1 MPSILRKIFPSQNER
16 FLKKIASYI
25 QDINRF
31 EPAIKHLSN
40 DHFCPSCH
48 QKRVVE
54 FGEWLCIDV
63 LKKVPHRHFVFSL
76 PKILRRYF
84 LYDRKLLADLSLCAW
99 ESLKVFLQ
107 EAVPEN
113 DPIPGAVIA
122 MQTFGDFLVFNPHAH
137 ILVTDGCFYGNN
149 GMFRVAPPLELKKLE
164 AIFRHKVLRMLL
176 SKGKITEEMI
186 AMLSTWR
193 HSGFHVFCG
202 NRISPDDEAA
212 MENLA
217 RYIIRASFSQERMQ
231 YLDQEGKVVYT
242 SKDGR
247 TSKVFPALEWLANLC
262 SHISNRGE
270 QMVRYYGHYSNI
282 SRGKRQMEGNDDAVP
297 SIIESQGDEKTFRRN
312 WARLIQKIYE
322 VNPLI
327 CPKCRGNMRIIS
339 SIEDPSV
346 IRAILDHLGIWL
358 VRSRP
363 PPKIHDPPIRE
374 YADYFYND
382 PDYSWDEYIQS

>member
-1 MPSILRKIFPSQNER
+1 MDRRIET
-16 FLKKIASYI
+16 Y
-25 QDINRF
+25 
-31 EPAIKHLSN
+31 
-40 DHFCPSCH
+40 
-48 QKRVVE
+48 KRYQE
-54 FGEWLCIDV
+54 GYGE
-63 LKKVPHRHFVFSL
+63 
-76 PKILRRYF
+76 
-84 LYDRKLLADLSLCAW
+84 
-99 ESLKVFLQ
+99 
-107 EAVPEN
+107 
-113 DPIPGAVIA
+113 
-122 MQTFGDFLVFNPHAH
+122 
-137 ILVTDGCFYGNN
+137 ILVQMNVEDTRFGVGEYVLNKHKLDTIELKWGQGAKNIGGEIKVN
-149 GMFRVAPPLELKKLE
+149 SLERAQELKKRGYVVLPDPTLPE
-164 AIFRHKVLRMLL
+164 IKAAFKDGAIREF
-176 SKGKITEEMI
+176 E
-186 AMLSTWR
+186 R
-193 HSGFHVFCG
+193 HSRVGFVTKEGFLKEVERLRKVG
-202 NRISPDDEAA
+202 FKRITLKTGAYS
-212 MENLA
+212 A

-262 SHISNRGE
+262 SHIPNRGE
-270 QMVRYYGHYSNI
+270 QMVRYYGHYSNV

-327 CPKCRGNMRIIS
+327 CPKCWGNMRIII

-374 YADYFYND
+374 YADDFYSD
-382 PDYSWDEYIQS
+382 PDYSWDQYIQS